1 MLLNNLANELS
12 KITRPTIASVIVK
25 SDVHE
30 RMTKKSRLDKSPRP
44 DWAEGLIS
52 LTRYIVRVGNNYP
65 TTINN
70 QLAKTGFAPVFVADK
85 SNVSEPI
92 PDFPNEI
99 LRQGVHDSSK
109 LYVRLYPDNDLK
121 NHTEV
126 FYINAKGEDVT
137 SKVDASFKEA
147 FFPIPSGSVKQAE
160 HGVSKEVMPRDYK
173 AENILYIATGNCL
186 FNGLNKSIM
195 DLFNLEL
202 V

>member
-1 MLLNNLANELS
+1 MLSNNLSQELA

-44 DWAEGLIS
+44 TWAEGLIS
-52 LTRYIVRVGNNYP
+52 LTRYIVRVGNNYQ
-65 TTINN
+65 TGINN
-70 QLAKTGFAPVFVADK
+70 HLAKTGFAPVFVADQ

-92 PDFPNEI
+92 PDFPNEV
-99 LRQGVHDSSK
+99 LRQGVRDNSK
-109 LYVRLYPDNDLK
+109 LYVRVYTDASLK
-121 NHTEV
+121 NHTET
-126 FYINAKGEDVT
+126 FYINALGQDVT
-137 SKVDASFKEA
+137 SMVDAAFKEA

-160 HGVSKEVMPRDYK
+160 HGVSKEVQPRDYK
-173 AENILYIATGNCL
+173 AENILYISTGDCL
-186 FNGLNKSIM
+186 FNGLSKSIM

>member
-1 MLLNNLANELS
+1 MKTTLAQELA
-12 KITRPTIASVIVK
+12 KITRPTIASVVVK

-30 RMTKKSRLDKSPRP
+30 RMTKKSRLDKTPRP
-44 DWAEGLIS
+44 EWAEGLIS
-52 LTRYIVRVGNNYP
+52 LTRYVVRVGNDYGKW
-65 TTINN
+65 INN
-70 QLAKTGFAPVFVADK
+70 HLAQTGFAPVFEADK

-99 LRQGVHDSSK
+99 LRQGVHDKSK
-109 LYVRLYPDNDLK
+109 LYVRLYPDSTLK

-160 HGVSKEVMPRDYK
+160 HGVSKEVQPRDYK
-173 AENILYIATGNCL
+173 AENILYIATGECV
-186 FNGLNKSIM
+186 FNDLNKSIM
-195 DLFNLEL
+195 GLFNLEL